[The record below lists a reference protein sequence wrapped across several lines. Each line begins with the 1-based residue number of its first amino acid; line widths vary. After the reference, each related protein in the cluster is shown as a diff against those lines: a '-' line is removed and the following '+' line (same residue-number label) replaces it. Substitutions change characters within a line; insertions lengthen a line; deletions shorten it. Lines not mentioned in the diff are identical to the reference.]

1 MGTVRIV
8 CACVCVVDT
17 VGKLGD
23 CEWSVVTQHDS
34 LYLHLLGSMSAY
46 LARMAPFEM
55 CAVNI
60 SQLVGICAWFHTE
73 AIG

>member
-1 MGTVRIV
+1 MRIV
-8 CACVCVVDT
+8 CACACVVDT

-46 LARMAPFEM
+46 LARMGPFEM